1 MPAVSR
7 VKGQFR
13 KVTKEELLFW
23 GELGVAPATWDI
35 LNSMQP
41 PPLRCRWLW
50 VQHEA
55 DSFKDSAA
63 QNHWSEG
70 NMQDRQSLEVPKP
83 LNVFRAEKAVHDSV

>member
-41 PPLRCRWLW
+41 PPLRCR
-50 VQHEA
+50 V
-55 DSFKDSAA
+55 
-63 QNHWSEG
+63 
-70 NMQDRQSLEVPKP
+70 
-83 LNVFRAEKAVHDSV
+83 AVGST